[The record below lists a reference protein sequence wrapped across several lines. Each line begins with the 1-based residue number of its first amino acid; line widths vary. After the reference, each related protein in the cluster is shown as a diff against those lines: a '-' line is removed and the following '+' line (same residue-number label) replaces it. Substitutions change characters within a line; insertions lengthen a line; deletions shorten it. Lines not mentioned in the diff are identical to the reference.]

1 MGLEKL
7 KEWHC
12 VPLKKVV
19 DNQIEN
25 IKRGDAWVV
34 FWEYQSS
41 WNTSTFWVD
50 EDTQRIRPR
59 EMKRADEILKQDG
72 NAIVVNGSE
81 TEKLRYMGPVEMT
94 DEIMWQYQERQ
105 SRLCD
110 KYIYTDLPPEEEERF
125 RRLVPGKFRETPI
138 GQELVE
144 IVDSWEAAIEN
155 RWLAMQGLYGV
166 SVGSRFPDVE
176 SWEQRCAECRA
187 KWETMKIVLKELYGV
202 EFYFTRTEKYVGVC
216 DETETVWLARR
227 PHREMEDLKT

>member
-7 KEWHC
+7 KEWRC

-34 FWEYQSS
+34 FWKYQSS

-110 KYIYTDLPPEEEERF
+110 KYIYTDLPTEEEERF
-125 RRLVPGKFRETPI
+125 RRLLPEEFRKTPI
-138 GQELVE
+138 GEELAK
-144 IVDSWEAAIEN
+144 IVNTWDIALEN
-155 RWLAMQGLYGV
+155 RWRAMRGINGYPGAERL
-166 SVGSRFPDVE
+166 PDVKD
-176 SWEQRCAECRA
+176 WEQMCAECRA
-187 KWETMKIVLKELYGV
+187 RWEVMQTVLRELYGV
-202 EFYFTRTEKYVGVC
+202 EFHFTRSETWSGVC
-216 DETETVWLARR
+216 DETETVWLVQHFRK
-227 PHREMEDLKT
+227 PEDLR

>member
-50 EDTQRIRPR
+50 EDTQRIRTQER
-59 EMKRADEILKQDG
+59 KRVETILKEDG

-81 TEKLRYMGPVEMT
+81 TEELKHMEPQEMT

-110 KYIYTDLPPEEEERF
+110 NHIYAELPTEEEERF
-125 RRLVPGKFRETPI
+125 RRLVPEEFRKTPI
-138 GQELVE
+138 GEELHK
-144 IVDSWEAAIEN
+144 IVNTWDIAIEN
-155 RWLAMQGLYGV
+155 RWQALRGV
-166 SVGSRFPDVE
+166 ERYPGAERLPDAKD
-176 SWEQRCAECRA
+176 WEQACAECQA
-187 KWETMKIVLKELYGV
+187 SWEVMKIVLREIYGV
-202 EFYFTRTEKYVGVC
+202 EFCFTRTEQYMGVC
-216 DETETVWLARR
+216 DETETVWLVQKFRK
-227 PHREMEDLKT
+227 MEDLRR